1 MIFKLNNLWL
11 LKRLI
16 KISCLI
22 SINKKIIIY
31 TSFFIII
38 LIKISRIQVI
48 YFLILLKLSIIIII
62 IIIISFSPF
71 ANKVKDADN

>member
-62 IIIISFSPF
+62 ISFSPF